1 MFGSLIQLEVILNKF
16 VNLIIFVQ
24 ILISY
29 LSIYSLKSTILS
41 LAGVTQWIECWT
53 AKQRVAGLIPSQST
67 CLGCGPGPQLGAWE
81 RQPIDVSLTHPLLGT
96 WPATQACALT
106 GNGTGDPLVHRPAL
120 NPLSDTNQS
129 SFKF

>member
-41 LAGVTQWIECWT
+41 LAGVTQWIEQQSEN
-53 AKQRVAGLIPSQST
+53 QRVTGSIPSQGT
-67 CLGCGPGPQLGAWE
+67 CLHCQPGPQ
-81 RQPIDVSLTHPLLGT
+81 
-96 WPATQACALT
+96 
-106 GNGTGDPLVHRPAL
+106 
-120 NPLSDTNQS
+120 
-129 SFKF
+129 